1 MKAPTALSGEPWK
14 KVTKAIPAKV
24 LPEEGIWENE
34 CQEDISE
41 VSCIKPCRSDTSML
55 NPDCD
60 FFPDSSSFEEKSV
73 RKAGYAVVTL
83 SKTVVLTVEASALSA
98 EISAQKAERKA
109 LSRAMELAEGQRV
122 KGFTESKY
130 VFPMMLPVRGHIW
143 NNSAVM
149 YRDRGKRGKRIL
161 LLLEAEWK
169 PKGEVQCRVHQEG
182 ASPEVC
188 AEKLYLRQWT
198 SEPLQQKWMAPG
210 FANYNCSV

>member
-1 MKAPTALSGEPWK
+1 
-14 KVTKAIPAKV
+14 
-24 LPEEGIWENE
+24 
-34 CQEDISE
+34 
-41 VSCIKPCRSDTSML
+41 
-55 NPDCD
+55 
-60 FFPDSSSFEEKSV
+60 
-73 RKAGYAVVTL
+73 
-83 SKTVVLTVEASALSA
+83 
-98 EISAQKAERKA
+98 
-109 LSRAMELAEGQRV
+109 
-122 KGFTESKY
+122 
-130 VFPMMLPVRGHIW
+130 
-143 NNSAVM
+143 M